1 MTSKVIII
9 IPAFNEAQS
18 IERVLNRL
26 RETVPDYSRIVI
38 NDGSTD
44 QTSRVL
50 SEMGEK
56 EIRLS
61 RNLGYGPAI
70 QTGIKYALAEGYD
83 ILVTFDAD
91 GQHRAQDIPGVVDA
105 LEKTGTDMM
114 IGSRFC
120 NGQGYEGPLDRRIGM
135 VLFSMMTKLLI
146 GKRIFDTSSGFK
158 AIHHQAAKEI
168 IQGSFMDLHIE
179 TMMRLNLLNYKI
191 DEHPIVVRER
201 EHGTSM
207 HSPISVIIYPLKTM
221 LHVFVTILDVYLS
234 KTRRKK

>member
-9 IPAFNEAQS
+9 IPAFNEALS
-18 IERVLNRL
+18 IGRVLNRL
-26 RETVPDYSRIVI
+26 QETVPDYSRIVV

-44 QTSRVL
+44 ETSQVL
-50 SEMGEK
+50 SELGEK

-61 RNLGYGPAI
+61 KNLGYGRAI

-91 GQHRAQDIPGVVDA
+91 GQHRAQDIPGVIEA
-105 LEKTGTDMM
+105 LQTKGVDMM

-120 NGQGYEGPLDRRIGM
+120 NGQPYEGPLDRRIGQ
-135 VLFSMMTKLLI
+135 VLFSLLTKVFI

-158 AIHHQAAKEI
+158 AIHHQAAREI
-168 IQGSFMDLHIE
+168 IQGSFMDFHIE
-179 TMMRLNLLNYKI
+179 TMMRLSLMNYKI

-201 EHGTSM
+201 ESGNSM
-207 HSPISVIIYPLKTM
+207 HSSISVIIYPLKTM
-221 LHVFVTILDVYLS
+221 LHVFVTLLDVYLS